1 MPISPKVEMIASICS
16 ASTKSSGR
24 WSLISEYVR
33 KPRSLPSL
41 IRFLRRVRRVSASS
55 LGSSAGISQASFPPR
70 RPPRPP
76 LPLDLTSATLASRS
90 SSACL
95 ALLTGVFGALAEA
108 ATAGLAE
115 LAFAGTLPRATAGA
129 FARSG
134 FLWTLGARALTFR
147 RLTTLAFFFAART
160 FLTLDFDLRFWTI
173 RPPELLHSDQL
184 LIEVGENRTL

>member
-1 MPISPKVEMIASICS
+1 M
-16 ASTKSSGR
+16 
-24 WSLISEYVR
+24 
-33 KPRSLPSL
+33 
-41 IRFLRRVRRVSASS
+41 RFLSRVRRGPPTTLGNSAE
-55 LGSSAGISQASFPPR
+55 ISQASLPPR

-95 ALLTGVFGALAEA
+95 ALLTGVFGALAFV
-108 ATAGLAE
+108 ATAGLADV
-115 LAFAGTLPRATAGA
+115 AFAGTLPRATAGA
-129 FARSG
+129 LARSG
-134 FLWTLGARALTFR
+134 FLWTLGARALIFR
-147 RLTTLAFFFAART
+147 RLTTLAFFFAAWT